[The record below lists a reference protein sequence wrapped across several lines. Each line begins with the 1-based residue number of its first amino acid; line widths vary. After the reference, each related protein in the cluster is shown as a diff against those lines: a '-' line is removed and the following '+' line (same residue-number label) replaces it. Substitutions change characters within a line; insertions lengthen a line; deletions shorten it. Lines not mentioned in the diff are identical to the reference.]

1 MDYAVDHVNEDHR
14 KEMVLLVQQF
24 TELKGISDV
33 TLVDYDSEGMELIV
47 VQREKPDLKIR
58 VDFPITLNSPQDFRG
73 VLVEMVKI
81 AKKNTIK

>member
-33 TLVDYDSEGMELIV
+33 TLLNYDSEGMELIV

-58 VDFPITLNSPQDFRG
+58 VDFPITLNSPQDFRA
-73 VLVEMVKI
+73 VLVEMVKT
-81 AKKNTIK
+81 ARKKTTK